1 MSDDWRLRIDVHE
14 QSRARR
20 LLQHVDATEL
30 EHQLETTFQDRVIV
44 SREEST
50 IFFYAGE
57 REQAERARNVAERFA
72 QEHEWDVR
80 LELRRWHPTAEAW
93 EDPDKPLP
101 TDETE
106 RAAEHAELIADE
118 RRQALDQGEP
128 EFEVR
133 VECASRADAAA
144 LSQRLRAEGLPNVQR
159 FKYVIVGAA
168 DEDSAN
174 ALARRIRAEAPEGS
188 VVTAE
193 GTLGAV
199 LDEGGAANPFAVFG
213 GLGA

>member
-14 QSRARR
+14 HGRARR
-20 LLQHVDATEL
+20 LLQHVDASEL
-30 EHQLETTFQDRVIV
+30 EHQLETSFQDRVIV

-57 REQAERARNVAERFA
+57 RGQAERALEVAQRFGD
-72 QEHEWDVR
+72 EHGWEVN
-80 LELRRWHPTAEAW
+80 LELRRWHPTADSW
-93 EDPDKPLP
+93 EDPDESLP
-101 TDETE
+101 ADDAA
-106 RAAEHAELIADE
+106 RAAEHAELIAEE
-118 RRQALDQGEP
+118 RRQALEEP

-133 VECASRADAAA
+133 VECASRADAAT
-144 LSQRLRAEGLPNVQR
+144 LSQKLRAEGLPNVHR
-159 FKYVIVGAA
+159 FRYVIVGAS

-174 ALARRIRAEAPEGS
+174 ALAQRIRAEAPGGS

-213 GLGA
+213 GLGI